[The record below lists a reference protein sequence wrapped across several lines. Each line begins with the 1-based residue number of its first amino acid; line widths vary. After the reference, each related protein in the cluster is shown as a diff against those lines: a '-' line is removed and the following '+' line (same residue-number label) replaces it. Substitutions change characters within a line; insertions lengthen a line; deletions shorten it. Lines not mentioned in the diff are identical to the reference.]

1 MYESVK
7 QDYFNESVSG
17 QWSSH
22 LLLLEGVRKQG
33 GNDGVESLPKVM
45 GEGVVKEDCSDGTQ
59 SKKSGSAKKP
69 ARFVKSL
76 SLQRKGVGEKRK
88 GYRKHHGGW
97 KMSEEPPELQSR

>member
-1 MYESVK
+1 M
-7 QDYFNESVSG
+7 
-17 QWSSH
+17 
-22 LLLLEGVRKQG
+22 GVRKQG

-45 GEGVVKEDCSDGTQ
+45 GEGVVEEDCSDGTQ

-76 SLQRKGVGEKRK
+76 SLQRKRVGETWKEKRK

-97 KMSEEPPELQSR
+97 KMSEEPPELQSC